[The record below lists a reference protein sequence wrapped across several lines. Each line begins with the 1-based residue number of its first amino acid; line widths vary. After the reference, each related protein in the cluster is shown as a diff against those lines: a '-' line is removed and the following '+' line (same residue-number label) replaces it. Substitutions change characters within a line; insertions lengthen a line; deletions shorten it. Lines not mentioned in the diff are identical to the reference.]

1 MRTRI
6 HGLICYNQEVLTAPL
21 LLLSLSVSQKHWI
34 LMHMLKQ
41 LDLYLS
47 QVHTKEINKILRAGW
62 KGKRARAG

>member
-1 MRTRI
+1 MR
-6 HGLICYNQEVLTAPL
+6 
-21 LLLSLSVSQKHWI
+21 
-34 LMHMLKQ
+34 MLKQ